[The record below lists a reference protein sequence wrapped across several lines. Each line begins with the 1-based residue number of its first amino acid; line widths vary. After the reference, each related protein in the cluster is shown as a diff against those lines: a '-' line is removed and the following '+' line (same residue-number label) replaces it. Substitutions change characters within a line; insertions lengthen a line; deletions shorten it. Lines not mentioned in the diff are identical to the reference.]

1 MTKLGIISL
10 IVGIIGTVLTAL
22 NTQQTAQKQIDK
34 RFDEWEKKHEEDN

>member
-22 NTQQTAQKQIDK
+22 NAQQTAEKRIDE
-34 RFDEWEKKHEEDN
+34 RFDEWEKKHE